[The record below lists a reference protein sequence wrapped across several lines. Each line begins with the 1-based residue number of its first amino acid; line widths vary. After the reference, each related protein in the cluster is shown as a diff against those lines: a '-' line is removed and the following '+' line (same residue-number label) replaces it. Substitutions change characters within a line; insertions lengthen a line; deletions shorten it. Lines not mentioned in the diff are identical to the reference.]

1 MTDIIQTTKN
11 KTYKYIRSLKQK
23 KMRNA
28 NGVFTVEG
36 VKSVTD
42 ALDAG
47 MRAELTAMSES
58 YYRNEGR
65 EAFNGERVFVVKD
78 ELFGGL
84 CDTETPQGIIAVFG
98 MFDRGV
104 FPIKDNGIYVYCD
117 RVSDPGNIG
126 TIIRTAD
133 AAGIDGV
140 MLSPGCADMYSP
152 KTVRA
157 SMGSF
162 FHIAVK
168 ADTDR
173 TELSEL
179 GRRGYRIYA
188 GALSEDSLPYTKAD
202 FTRPSVI
209 VIGNE
214 ANGICDE
221 ILSESEH
228 IIIPI
233 YGRAESLNAGVAAA
247 VMMYEAAR
255 QRRGI

>member
-23 KMRNA
+23 KMRSA

-42 ALDAG
+42 AAAAG
-47 MRAELTAMSES
+47 MRARLIAMSES
-58 YYRNEGR
+58 YYSGGGGEAFGR
-65 EAFNGERVFVVKD
+65 ERVIVVKD

-84 CDTETPQGIIAVFG
+84 CDTETPQGIIAVFD
-98 MFDRGV
+98 MFDGSAFSV
-104 FPIKDNGIYVYCD
+104 KDNGIYVYCD

-162 FHIAVK
+162 FHIPVRSDVNAE
-168 ADTDR
+168 
-173 TELSEL
+173 ELFEL
-179 GRRGYRIYA
+179 KRKGYGIYA
-188 GALSEDSLPYTKAD
+188 GALLSDSMPYTEAD
-202 FTRPSVI
+202 LTGPSVI

-214 ANGICDE
+214 ANGVCDE

-247 VMMYEAAR
+247 VMIYEAVR
-255 QRRGI
+255 QRRGV